1 MVGASSRAAE
11 GEERKVWV
19 PAQVPYPTSVSNL
32 GARGSLQLAGTKWAE
47 VQGGFCPIPPG
58 GQSPCGRGQ
67 GGGPKNTPDFRS
79 QGLINSLPEV
89 NCPSFRPLPPLL
101 DADGCRTS
109 SGLSPGPC
117 SPPPHPV
124 PRGPRSR
131 PLPPPGPGRAA
142 PAARHLGA
150 PWRSPR
156 CAAPVPPPAPSGQES
171 RGSGQPCE
179 SGVAEPKEGQLPA
192 KKSR

>member
-1 MVGASSRAAE
+1 MG
-11 GEERKVWV
+11 
-19 PAQVPYPTSVSNL
+19 
-32 GARGSLQLAGTKWAE
+32 RGP
-47 VQGGFCPIPPG
+47 GGLLSHPPG
-58 GQSPCGRGQ
+58 WPEPLRPRAGRGT
-67 GGGPKNTPDFRS
+67 KNTPDFRS

-117 SPPPHPV
+117 SPPPP
-124 PRGPRSR
+124 PRSPRPRSR